1 MKIDFLL
8 VLKSEVFVDSE
19 ELMTVAELQDKIDEL
34 KSTKSQIEF
43 SILID

>member
-19 ELMTVAELQDKIDEL
+19 ELMTVTELQDKIDEL